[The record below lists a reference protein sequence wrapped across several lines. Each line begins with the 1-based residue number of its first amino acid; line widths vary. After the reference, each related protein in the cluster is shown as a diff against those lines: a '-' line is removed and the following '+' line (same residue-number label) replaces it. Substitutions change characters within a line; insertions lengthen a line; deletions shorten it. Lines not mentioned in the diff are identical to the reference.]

1 MQTRQT
7 TSLPCQQFTVG
18 QGNWN
23 SDRAPIIHS
32 IILHTMVGTVD
43 GANARFNT
51 PNSQVSAHYGIGL
64 DGKLYQWVD
73 EDNVAFHAGNY
84 LVNQSSIG
92 IEHEDGTNPQTNPQG
107 YNNPRPD
114 ALYETSAKL
123 VADICKFYDFPAD
136 TDHIFRHEDVI
147 DKQFYPGGTSC
158 PDALDTNR
166 IIRMANEILNPPP
179 PPPVT
184 PEQAQAPI
192 PAPSVQS
199 VIDPNQL
206 VQNASEPV
214 VASPVPQSEAVTT
227 PTLPEQ
233 PISQPSE
240 ASSEP
245 SGQAGKV
252 PFLVEKPISA
262 PIKAN
267 PLFLQQMY
275 RLIIWLLHL
284 VGIERKEA

>member
-1 MQTRQT
+1 MPTRQAT
-7 TSLPCQQFTVG
+7 TLPCEQLEVG
-18 QGNWN
+18 DGNWN
-23 SDRAPIIHS
+23 TDRAPIIHS
-32 IILHTMVGTVD
+32 IVLHTMVGTVA

-51 PNSQVSAHYGIGL
+51 PNTQVSAHYGIGL

-73 EDNVAFHAGNY
+73 EDNVAFHAGSY
-84 LVNQSSIG
+84 IVNQTSIG

-123 VADICKFYDFPAD
+123 VAEICKFYDFPAD

-179 PPPVT
+179 LPAPGSEPVQT
-184 PEQAQAPI
+184 PQSAPI
-192 PAPSVQS
+192 VTNA
-199 VIDPNQL
+199 IEPNQL

-214 VASPVPQSEAVTT
+214 LSSPVVQPEVVTT

-233 PISQPSE
+233 PISQPVE
-240 ASSEP
+240 ASSEA

-252 PFLVEKPISA
+252 PFIVEQPIST
-262 PIKAN
+262 PQQPN
-267 PLFLQQMY
+267 PQLLQLVY

-284 VGIERKEA
+284 IGIERKEA